1 MAQLARFRSKN
12 GLFFAKVTE
21 GLTNQGLTLSW
32 NLREINKLSV
42 INKLQRL

>member
-21 GLTNQGLTLSW
+21 GLINQGLALSW

-42 INKLQRL
+42 INELQSS